1 MVPVILC
8 GGSGTRLWPVSRAHY
23 PKQYCE
29 FFDQSFLKTTYE
41 RLKSLDTPWVITTA
55 SMQNLTQ
62 KTIPI
67 ADEHLILEPFG
78 KNTAPA
84 LALLCH
90 KFLKLKQE
98 DQVVGVFPSDH
109 LIFNEKA
116 FLKALEVA
124 ERQAHKNKIITLGV
138 EPHKASTAYGY
149 IEVDENKKLDSQ
161 EAISAFQVKS
171 FREKPN
177 LEIAKKYIKSKHFY
191 WNAGIFVFKI
201 STLIQAFEL
210 YMPELWSK
218 ISSLNQDNLEQVY
231 ANINSISIDYG
242 VMEKANN
249 IACVPG
255 DFGWSDVGSWDEV
268 ARLFEEAPELKN
280 QSKADLY
287 SYMSSSNF
295 VYSVKDKIIGLSNVN
310 DLIVV
315 DTPDSLLITQ
325 KGSSQSVKELQTLIS
340 ESRPVHASNTYY
352 EKRPWGNY
360 EVLSESAECKVKKV
374 SVLPYKSIS
383 YQSHQKRDELWVIVS
398 GEGKLTLDDKVQSVK
413 KNDVVTILRKTKH
426 QIECTSD
433 IPLILI
439 EVQTGD
445 YFGEDDIER
454 YES

>member
-41 RLKSLDTPWVITTA
+41 RLKGLNTPWVITTS

-67 ADEHLILEPFG
+67 ANDHLILEPFG

-84 LALLCH
+84 LALLCY
-90 KFLKLKQE
+90 KFLELKQQ

-116 FLKALEVA
+116 LLKALVVA
-124 ERQAHKNKIITLGV
+124 ERQAQKNKIITLGV
-138 EPHKASTAYGY
+138 EPNNPSTAYGY
-149 IEVDENKKLDSQ
+149 IEINEKQKLDGDESFN
-161 EAISAFQVKS
+161 AFQVKS
-171 FREKPN
+171 FREKPT
-177 LEIAKKYIKSKHFY
+177 LETAKEYIKSKNFY
-191 WNAGIFVFKI
+191 WNAGIFVFKV
-201 STLIQAFEL
+201 STLIKAFEL
-210 YMPELWSK
+210 HMPELWSK
-218 ISSLNQDNLEQVY
+218 IMSLNNENLEKVY
-231 ANINSISIDYG
+231 ANLNSMSIDYG
-242 VMEKANN
+242 IMEKANN

-268 ARLFEEAPELKN
+268 ARLFEEAPELKS
-280 QSKADLY
+280 QSRADLY

-295 VYSVKDKIIGLSNVN
+295 VYSVKDKIIGLSHVE

-315 DTPDSLLITQ
+315 DTPDSLLITK
-325 KGSSQSVKELQTLIS
+325 KGTSQSVKDLQALIS
-340 ESRPVHASNTYY
+340 ESRPIHASHTYY

-360 EVLSESAECKVKKV
+360 EVLSESPECKVKKV
-374 SVLPYKSIS
+374 SVLPNKSIS
-383 YQSHQKRDELWVIVS
+383 YQSHEKRDESWVIVS
-398 GEGKLTLDDKVQSVK
+398 GEGKLTLDDQVKSVK

-426 QIECTSD
+426 QIECTSES
-433 IPLILI
+433 PLVLI

-454 YES
+454 Y